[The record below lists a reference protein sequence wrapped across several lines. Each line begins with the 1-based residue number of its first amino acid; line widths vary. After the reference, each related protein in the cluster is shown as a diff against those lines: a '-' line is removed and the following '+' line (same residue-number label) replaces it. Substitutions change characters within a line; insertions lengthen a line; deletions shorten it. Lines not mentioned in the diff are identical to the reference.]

1 MNIEQ
6 IKIAIEEFLVY
17 EVIKRGKL
25 LNGTD
30 RGAVRIVIEKMC
42 VNCCGGKWDFG
53 TYFFIDDSIR
63 VYFRFKDS
71 QTGEKEVSKHIF
83 SKEEVEEFVFK
94 YLESELGSLVESTKV
109 EEVKPKKTV
118 KKKSKKKE
126 DDGLEQMSLF

>member
-94 YLESELGSLVESTKV
+94 YLDNELEDLKLSAKV
-109 EEVKPKKTV
+109 EEIKPKKV
-118 KKKSKKKE
+118 AKKKSKKQE

>member
-94 YLESELGSLVESTKV
+94 YLDNELEDLKLSAKV
-109 EEVKPKKTV
+109 EEIKSKKV
-118 KKKSKKKE
+118 AKKKSKKQE